1 MKDLSDAAYMA
12 VRHLRAVWRQ
22 PLWIA
27 VTLVQPMVWLLL
39 FGTLFQ
45 TIVDVPDFGSDNYI
59 QFIAPGVVVM
69 TAFFGAGWSGL
80 PVIDDIDRGVA
91 NRFLVS
97 PVRHSSLIA
106 GRLVASSVMF
116 TIQALVIIA
125 AARITG
131 ASFANS
137 VLGLTAL
144 IGVAILVSA
153 AFGCLSIG
161 LALLVRRQE
170 TLVATVQFL
179 LLPLSFLSV
188 TFMQKNLMPDWM
200 QTLANYN
207 PLNWAVEAGR
217 AAVTAS
223 PDWGMIAGKSALLV
237 VFLGLCAL
245 LAVRAFR
252 TYQRSI

>member
-1 MKDLSDAAYMA
+1 MKGLSDAGHMA

-91 NRFLVS
+91 NRFLVA

-106 GRLVASSVMF
+106 GRLAASSVMF

-125 AARITG
+125 AAQITG
-131 ASFANS
+131 ASFDNS
-137 VLGLTAL
+137 VLGVTTL

-200 QTLANYN
+200 QTLAGYN

-223 PDWGMIAGKSALLV
+223 PDWSAIACKGALLV
-237 VFLGLCAL
+237 AFLGVCAL
-245 LAVRAFR
+245 FAMRAFR
-252 TYQRSI
+252 TYQRSV